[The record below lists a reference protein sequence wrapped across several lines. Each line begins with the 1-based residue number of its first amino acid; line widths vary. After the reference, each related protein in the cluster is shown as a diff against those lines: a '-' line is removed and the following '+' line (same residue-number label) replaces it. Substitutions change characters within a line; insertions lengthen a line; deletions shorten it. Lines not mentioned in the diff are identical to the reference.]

1 MTMKR
6 ISGLLPCLVAL
17 VVAQTA
23 AAGGDPAS
31 VGLSGERLERLD
43 RAVER
48 AIEARQI
55 AGAVVLIQRR
65 GRLAW
70 LEAYGEANSDSGR
83 PMRTD
88 DLFRIASMTKP
99 ITSAAVL
106 MLYEEGHFLLND
118 PVGKYLPSFDRTFEI
133 AKPADDGYELLPAT
147 KPITI
152 RQLLTH
158 TSGISYGFMNT
169 EPLTS
174 KYLDAGFG
182 DGLSGENIVLADFVR
197 TLAAMPLLHEPG
209 QRFSYGLNTDVLGRL
224 VEVVS
229 GQPLDRFLAE
239 RLFEPLGMDDT
250 WFEVPAD
257 AAGRL
262 ASVHRNTDDGRLAV
276 VPPGLVADGVTRFDV
291 DYPVDGITVF
301 PSGGG
306 GLSSTAEDYGRFLQM
321 ILNGGTLDGRRYLS
335 RKTVELMTS
344 NQLADL
350 DDPAVGPGG
359 FGLGFSLSAGP
370 ESGTIRSEGSFGWG
384 GFFNTL
390 MWADPEEDLVAVL
403 LTQQYP
409 YGIELLNKFPVLVYQ
424 AIDD

>member
-1 MTMKR
+1 M
-6 ISGLLPCLVAL
+6 
-17 VVAQTA
+17 
-23 AAGGDPAS
+23 
-31 VGLSGERLERLD
+31 
-43 RAVER
+43 
-48 AIEARQI
+48 
-55 AGAVVLIQRR
+55 
-65 GRLAW
+65 
-70 LEAYGEANSDSGR
+70 
-83 PMRTD
+83 
-88 DLFRIASMTKP
+88 
-99 ITSAAVL
+99 
-106 MLYEEGHFLLND
+106 
-118 PVGKYLPSFDRTFEI
+118 
-133 AKPADDGYELLPAT
+133 
-147 KPITI
+147 
-152 RQLLTH
+152 
-158 TSGISYGFMNT
+158 
-169 EPLTS
+169 
-174 KYLDAGFG
+174 YLDAGFG